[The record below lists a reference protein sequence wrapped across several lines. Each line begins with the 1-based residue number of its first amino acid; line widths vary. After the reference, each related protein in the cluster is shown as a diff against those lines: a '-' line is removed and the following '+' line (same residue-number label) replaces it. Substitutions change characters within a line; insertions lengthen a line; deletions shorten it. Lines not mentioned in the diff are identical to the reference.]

1 MHTTLVN
8 KTLPDQCPYILT
20 RCSCTLCTPPP
31 CCLTIYHH
39 TLCPRRASAAY
50 VYLYITTHTQTHT
63 HKQTHTNTCTQ
74 HIDQSQE
81 LARNLEMLA
90 STKAGEGAGF
100 REGRG
105 WLEKE
110 QGFVTNEED
119 AFLEERERRIQ
130 EGGRWGGG
138 GAVSS
143 GLLGDTWRVKNGAI
157 ERTGAQTLRALD
169 RSLFRLE

>member
-1 MHTTLVN
+1 MYIFTL
-8 KTLPDQCPYILT
+8 L
-20 RCSCTLCTPPP
+20 
-31 CCLTIYHH
+31 
-39 TLCPRRASAAY
+39 
-50 VYLYITTHTQTHT
+50 HT
-63 HKQTHTNTCTQ
+63 HKHTHTNTCTQ

-110 QGFVTNEED
+110 QDYGVDEEEED

-130 EGGRWGGG
+130 EGEMVAWGGG
-138 GAVSS
+138 G
-143 GLLGDTWRVKNGAI
+143 LF
-157 ERTGAQTLRALD
+157 LRGC
-169 RSLFRLE
+169 